1 VIITPKLRCV
11 NFRQQGACLKEGCEP
26 GQSIVPVATRHTLGW
41 HLITV
46 YIVRSKRVEKDTV
59 KSKNLLVFIV
69 FMAVIFLVL
78 VPYVKF
84 VVQRQG
90 LDADLARISLD
101 YSTMGRAKFEER
113 VDRICRKARLFPGS
127 YQVDISEDKNSKRVS
142 VEIRYEVVFSVF
154 FFPRHEQVVL
164 RNDFYVLDL

>member
-1 VIITPKLRCV
+1 M
-11 NFRQQGACLKEGCEP
+11 
-26 GQSIVPVATRHTLGW
+26 
-41 HLITV
+41 
-46 YIVRSKRVEKDTV
+46 

-90 LDADLARISLD
+90 LDTDLTRISLD

-113 VDRICRKARLFPGS
+113 VDRICRKATLDPGS

-142 VEIRYEVVFSVF
+142 VEIRYEAEFSIF
-154 FFPRHEQVVL
+154 FVPRHEQVVL
-164 RNDFYVLDL
+164 RKDFYVLDL